1 MRHAIDGYIPTQPVV
16 FRCSM
21 VSGKRRAY
29 PMSHIVTVTLSEH
42 VYQNYEYKAR
52 TTNKSVNQVIEEVIC
67 ADQPSPPPVNDAP
80 EALRADLRALEKLS
94 NEELRRIAESHLE
107 SAKQRKLSRLL
118 NKNQAG
124 TLTKKECQQM
134 DELLQEGQRLTVIK
148 AHAWVLLKWLG
159 ERIPTYEELRERSQK
174 EW

>member
-1 MRHAIDGYIPTQPVV
+1 
-16 FRCSM
+16 
-21 VSGKRRAY
+21 
-29 PMSHIVTVTLSEH
+29 MSHIVTVTLSEH

-107 SAKQRKLSRLL
+107 PAKQRGLSRLL
-118 NKNQAG
+118 DKNQAG
-124 TLTKKECQQM
+124 MITKKELQQL
-134 DELLQEGQRLTVIK
+134 DELLQEGQRLMVIK
-148 AHAWVLLKWLG
+148 AHAWVLLKWRG
-159 ERIPTYEELRERSQK
+159 EPIPTREELRKRSQR
-174 EW
+174 EWK